1 MACAAGGVSTYALP
15 SGAQT
20 PTPTTGHTHM
30 LFVRVDFP
38 DTTFSDYED
47 AETLQATIGTGIEG
61 VNGASRLAG
70 HAPRRSRGS

>member
-20 PTPTTGHTHM
+20 LTPTTGHAHM
-30 LFVRVDFP
+30 LFVRVDYP

-47 AETLQATIGTGIEG
+47 AETLQATIGASIEG
-61 VNGASRLAG
+61 VNDGVAASRA
-70 HAPRRSRGS
+70 HS